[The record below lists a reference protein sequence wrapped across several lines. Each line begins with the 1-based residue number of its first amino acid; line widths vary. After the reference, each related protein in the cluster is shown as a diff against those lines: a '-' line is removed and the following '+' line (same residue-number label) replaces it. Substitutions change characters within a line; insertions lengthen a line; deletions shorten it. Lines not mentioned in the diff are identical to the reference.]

1 MSSVHELHN
10 RAMNLVDQAIRERMH
25 GNTKPSLSLF
35 RQALESEMA
44 AIDILPERGGL
55 GWSIL
60 LRSAATLAL
69 DCEDYRMAEKLAS
82 TALAGDPHPEVVD
95 EIRDVWERANLFRH
109 LEISGIALSNTEV
122 QLSLV
127 GSAAAGGMTYLSEL
141 LVRVDSFQKLV
152 YRIAQRKLY
161 KVFRSR
167 IPSEVKS
174 GYGAFAAAPTT
185 GSFAIALKLAHARDQ
200 SSFPGMLGAEEVISE
215 LLDLLEIAN
224 RDREDELRSRIPDP
238 NFRQNFVGLSKR
250 LAPDGRRI
258 RQVGFTLVNGK
269 TTRSLAV
276 TTPASRFL
284 TRRMETKGP
293 SRTVVEASG
302 VLRYADATGRKENRI
317 RLDESDGSSHEVLV
331 PPGLMDDIVRP
342 MWNSHVTVRGSLR
355 RRQRVIRLHEIWE
368 SDPESGDRLRKPT
381 IISNASSGLQQPL
394 L

>member
-1 MSSVHELHN
+1 MSSVRELHN
-10 RAMNLVDQAIRERMH
+10 RAMSLVDEAIHERKY
-25 GNTKPSLSLF
+25 GDTERSLALF
-35 RQALESEMA
+35 RQGLESEMGA
-44 AIDILPERGGL
+44 LDLLPDQSGL

-60 LRSAATLAL
+60 IRSAATLAL
-69 DCEDYRMAEKLAS
+69 DCENYRLAEKLAS
-82 TALAGDPHPEVVD
+82 TALAGDPHSEVID
-95 EIRDVWERANLFRH
+95 EIRDVWERASLHRH
-109 LEISGIALSNTEV
+109 LEFSGVALGNTEV

-141 LVRVDSFQKLV
+141 LVRADSFQKLI

-167 IPSEVKS
+167 IPSEIKS

-185 GSFAIALKLAHARDQ
+185 GSFAIALKLTHSRDQ

-215 LLDLLEIAN
+215 FLDLLEIAN
-224 RDREDELRSRIPDP
+224 RDREDELRSRIPDL

-284 TRRMETKGP
+284 TRRMETTSP
-293 SRTVVEASG
+293 DRTVVEASG
-302 VLRYADATGRKENRI
+302 VLKYADATGKKENRI

-355 RRQRVIRLHEIWE
+355 RRQRVIRLYEIWE
-368 SDPESGDRLRKPT
+368 SDPESGDRLSKRT
-381 IISNASSGLQQPL
+381 TISNASSGLQQPL